1 MGNQP
6 TNNPLSAHAG
16 PYETSA
22 AATAASSDV
31 YAAAGIGPGALEETN
46 HSRLLDTCKAA
57 GVYLGAYDHRIV
69 RWLAGN
75 EPETVVVIVG
85 LITRAYY
92 EGERTG
98 SGGDAP
104 PDLEAL
110 SDDELVTLLL
120 NQVGQ
125 FGQIEAAAKRTGDA
139 LRARGQAQ
147 RAQGQTS

>member
-16 PYETSA
+16 PYETSG

-69 RWLAGN
+69 RWLAGF

-92 EGERTG
+92 EGEGVRQAQT
-98 SGGDAP
+98 
-104 PDLEAL
+104 PDLATMPIDDLIDFAEQHIETGRQAL
-110 SDDELVTLLL
+110 EV
-120 NQVGQ
+120 
-125 FGQIEAAAKRTGDA
+125 
-139 LRARGQAQ
+139 ARE
-147 RAQGQTS
+147 RRS